1 MAFLPRS
8 GDRTPLLYRL
18 PILGRMARET
28 LEGDEDTPFY
38 ALAAVVSLWA
48 IAVFKF
54 GYAGLITG
62 ALIMTFVMLLV
73 LIRLTRG

>member
-1 MAFLPRS
+1 MSFIPN
-8 GDRTPLLYRL
+8 GNRTPLLYRL
-18 PILGRMARET
+18 PILGRMIRET

-38 ALAAVVSLWA
+38 ALVAVFSLWA
-48 IAVFKF
+48 IAVLTY

-62 ALIMTFVMLLV
+62 ALIMTATIMVI

>member
-1 MAFLPRS
+1 MSYIPN

-18 PILGRMARET
+18 PILGRMIRET

-38 ALAAVVSLWA
+38 ALAAVLSLWA
-48 IAVFKF
+48 IAVITF
-54 GYAGLITG
+54 GYPGLITG
-62 ALIMTFVMLLV
+62 ALIMTATILLI

>member
-1 MAFLPRS
+1 MSFIPDKESR
-8 GDRTPLLYRL
+8 PLLYRV
-18 PILGRMARET
+18 PILGRMIRET

-38 ALAAVVSLWA
+38 ALAGVISLWA
-48 IAVFKF
+48 IAILTY

-62 ALIMTFVMLLV
+62 ALVMTGTMLLI

>member
-8 GDRTPLLYRL
+8 DDRIPLLYRL

-28 LEGDEDTPFY
+28 LEGDEETPFY

-54 GYAGLITG
+54 GYAGLIIG
-62 ALIMTFVMLLV
+62 ALIMTATMFLV